1 MTPKNKPTLDIEAF
15 RNRERVSEFDHFLI
29 KVNHRTNYLFE
40 ELQDGKLNTEVVAL
54 ETLLSVF
61 STLADDGRTHS
72 DIKSAYPLESWQE
85 ETVEVPAELLRPLVQ
100 AWVKYKDSGPQ
111 KTFGECLGTEG
122 GGQGKKPLKAAL
134 KRVNLG
140 KKYSNAVRLEYLV
153 AQHDGG
159 RISWEQAISIVAEE
173 ENVSAATVKRASEK
187 MRSQDIEIMQARGFL
202 KS

>member
-15 RNRERVSEFDHFLI
+15 RNREGLSELGDFLI
-29 KVNHRTNYLFE
+29 SVNDRTNCLLE
-40 ELQDGKLNTEVVAL
+40 EIRDGKLNNEILAL

-159 RISWEQAISIVAEE
+159 RISWEQAISIVAEN
-173 ENVSAATVKRASEK
+173 ENESVATVKRASEK